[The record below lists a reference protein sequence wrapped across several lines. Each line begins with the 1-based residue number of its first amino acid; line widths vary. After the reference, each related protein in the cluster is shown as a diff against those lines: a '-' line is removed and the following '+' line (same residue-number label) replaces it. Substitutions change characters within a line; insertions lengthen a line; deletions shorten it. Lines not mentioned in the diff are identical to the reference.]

1 MLPLTIRGD
10 RTSPSERMFS
20 SSYWNSSS
28 VNAGIWDWNSESMIN
43 SNLFFLIGKISF
55 QKFIGS
61 SAVIP
66 AWISCPLPAAS
77 SGSPTWGSSPGIPCR
92 RSCGFQGSMK
102 VCRKHIT
109 IKQVFLGRIRSG
121 FEGENRTWEVRFL
134 WTALDRAYHKIAR
147 FFRKW
152 YFRFLPSKPE
162 VIVPVLC
169 NIEWIN
175 ADFHPRKFAYSVSA
189 ETCSQRNFVRNI
201 GFWRSPT
208 IVFEVGF
215 VKSNS
220 KIARWYQLALP
231 AAIANSKTSWAK
243 K

>member
-1 MLPLTIRGD
+1 MNFKAKSELLVLVFRINVISDFGCRSLCMDFLPPLGGVFR
-10 RTSPSERMFS
+10 
-20 SSYWNSSS
+20 
-28 VNAGIWDWNSESMIN
+28 
-43 SNLFFLIGKISF
+43 LSF
-55 QKFIGS
+55 
-61 SAVIP
+61 
-66 AWISCPLPAAS
+66 W
-77 SGSPTWGSSPGIPCR
+77 SSPGIPCR
-92 RSCGFQGSMK
+92 RSCGFQGSMRS
-102 VCRKHIT
+102 CRKHIT
-109 IKQVFLGRIRSG
+109 IIQAFLGRIRSG

-175 ADFHPRKFAYSVSA
+175 DDFS
-189 ETCSQRNFVRNI
+189 ETIFSTRNLLIQRLLRYAVGTVYVLNI

-215 VKSNS
+215 VKSDS
-220 KIARWYQLALP
+220 KIVSWHQLALL
-231 AAIANSKTSWAK
+231 AAIANSKTS
-243 K
+243 

>member
-1 MLPLTIRGD
+1 
-10 RTSPSERMFS
+10 
-20 SSYWNSSS
+20 
-28 VNAGIWDWNSESMIN
+28 
-43 SNLFFLIGKISF
+43 
-55 QKFIGS
+55 
-61 SAVIP
+61 
-66 AWISCPLPAAS
+66 
-77 SGSPTWGSSPGIPCR
+77 
-92 RSCGFQGSMK
+92 MK
-102 VCRKHIT
+102 ACRKHIT

-175 ADFHPRKFAYSVSA
+175 DDFL
-189 ETCSQRNFVRNI
+189 ETIFSTRNLLIQRLLRYAVGTVYVLNI

-215 VKSNS
+215 VKSDS
-220 KIARWYQLALP
+220 KIVSWYQLALL

-243 K
+243 NNRPHQVKLENGRSWSQNDFQIWKAHWEAL